1 MYSREYRTY
10 KQPAAEPSRTNQFA
24 PKPFKI
30 QPRYSPS
37 SDNTGD
43 IEQQEAGTMASE
55 GVSQVN
61 ASQNLLVQRKLY
73 FNKDIEWLNAENNP
87 PLAEKFTVLAD
98 IQKEANSLLK
108 GIDLEVKTGK
118 PKGGVAKYSP
128 QPLPGEVVIE
138 PMPKDSEA
146 EIKSLAGL
154 EVSDRVI
161 ALTHELR
168 HVCDG
173 FQKDDRQ
180 LKVGVRNMA
189 PWEDLIH
196 SEWRS
201 HASQAKAAY
210 EIFQKTGKDS
220 LPSRHYEL
228 IKAWN
233 KDTFSITQK
242 KTDQSMFQNT
252 LSYIYLYSG
261 EAPTEKE
268 VEAFIKVH
276 QNWVEEAFKICPPLD
291 LNL

>member
-1 MYSREYRTY
+1 M
-10 KQPAAEPSRTNQFA
+10 
-24 PKPFKI
+24 
-30 QPRYSPS
+30 
-37 SDNTGD
+37 
-43 IEQQEAGTMASE
+43 
-55 GVSQVN
+55 
-61 ASQNLLVQRKLY
+61 QRKLY

-168 HVCDG
+168 HVCDA

-210 EIFQKTGKDS
+210 EMLQKKFTI
-220 LPSRHYEL
+220 PSRHRQL
-228 IKAWN
+228 LKVWDKNTFDVSKA
-233 KDTFSITQK
+233 DVP
-242 KTDQSMFQNT
+242 QSMFDIT
-252 LSYIYLYSG
+252 RGYIRLYG
-261 EAPTEKE
+261 KFTPTDQQ
-268 VEAFIKVH
+268 VENFIKSH
-276 QNWVEEAFKICPPLD
+276 QNWVDEAFSIFAPIDLQKDKI
-291 LNL
+291 